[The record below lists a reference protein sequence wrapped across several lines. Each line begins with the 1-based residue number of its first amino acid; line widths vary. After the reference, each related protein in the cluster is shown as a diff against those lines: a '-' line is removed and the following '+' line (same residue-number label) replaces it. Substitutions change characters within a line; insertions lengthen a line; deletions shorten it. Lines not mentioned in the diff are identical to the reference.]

1 MGQLRGLG
9 PLSNGARGRRR
20 LGIEPRAHFAKL
32 PTVWVRRAAIRPV
45 PSFAK
50 IDEAVLARLEDDL
63 SDDLDESDSDGT
75 MLNEALE
82 RFERDQPVLADHMA
96 ERVAR
101 HKQEPTLGFGYFLM
115 LAVYLAFERA
125 FPGELEPVT
134 ELGLEGVEEA
144 LTLDEE
150 IRMLDAAEV
159 VESDDVVAMEQPH
172 LLRYVQDH
180 VDAALEAHANDIDVD
195 EVHAI
200 YRAVLVEVLALSYSV
215 KPPKTALPI
224 DSGEFT
230 A

>member
-1 MGQLRGLG
+1 M
-9 PLSNGARGRRR
+9 
-20 LGIEPRAHFAKL
+20 
-32 PTVWVRRAAIRPV
+32 

-50 IDEAVLARLEDDL
+50 VPEAVLERLEEDLTNDIDEADA
-63 SDDLDESDSDGT
+63 SAT

-82 RFERDQPVLADHMA
+82 RFERDQPVLADHMS
-96 ERVAR
+96 ERVGR
-101 HKQEPTLGFGYFLM
+101 YKKEPTLGFGYFLM

-125 FPGELEPVT
+125 FPGEIEEVT
-134 ELGLEGVEEA
+134 EITLASVEEA

-150 IRMLDAAEV
+150 IRKIDPAEV

-172 LLRYVQDH
+172 LLQYVQEH
-180 VDAALEAHANDIDVD
+180 VGAALEAHADEVDVD

-215 KPPKTALPI
+215 RPPKTNVPL
-224 DSGEFT
+224 DSTEFT